1 MTGSSGELK
10 LEISDHTL
18 QESSDAPP
26 AELRVGETGKLK
38 VWLWRALLLLLSV
51 ALWEIAAT
59 LGWINDFLFGHPLGI
74 WEEFVRMLTSGQ
86 LARDTWA
93 TFYGTIVGF
102 AIGMTTG
109 SLVGLALWYSSL
121 VGRLVEPVVVALNGL
136 PKIALAPLI
145 IVWFGSGITSK
156 FALAGIGTFIV
167 AVINVYEGTRQ
178 ADKDLMQ
185 LVLSMGGSKYDVFR
199 KIVVPSTVPWIISTL
214 RINIGVGL
222 LATIGGE
229 FVGSDR
235 GLGRAAF
242 ISGYLF
248 NLNAVWVSIFTLM
261 ALALILYTLII
272 WLEKK
277 LSAWLP
283 AGRARSAT

>member
-1 MTGSSGELK
+1 MTDSSGEL
-10 LEISDHTL
+10 EVSDHTL
-18 QESSDAPP
+18 KEISDGPP
-26 AELRVGETGKLK
+26 GEISVGETSKLK
-38 VWLWRALLLLLSV
+38 IWLWRAVLLLLFV
-51 ALWEIAAT
+51 ALWEVAAAT
-59 LGWINDFLFGHPLGI
+59 GWINDFLFGHPLGI

-178 ADKDLMQ
+178 TDKDLMQ
-185 LVLSMGGSKYDVFR
+185 LVLTIGGSKYDVFR
-199 KIVVPSTVPWIISTL
+199 KIVAPSTVPWIISTL

-261 ALALILYTLII
+261 ALALVLYMLII

>member
-1 MTGSSGELK
+1 MTDSSRERDVHV
-10 LEISDHTL
+10 SDHGL
-18 QESSDAPP
+18 QESSAGPP
-26 AELRVGETGKLK
+26 AELRVGEVGKLQI
-38 VWLWRALLLLLSV
+38 WFWRAVLLLVLV
-51 ALWEIAAT
+51 GLWELAAAME
-59 LGWINDFLFGHPLGI
+59 WINDFLFGHPVGI

-121 VGRLVEPVVVALNGL
+121 IGRLVEPVVVALNGL

-156 FALAGIGTFIV
+156 FALAGIGTFVV

-185 LVLSMGGSKYDVFR
+185 LVLSMGGSKYNVFR
-199 KIVVPSTVPWIISTL
+199 KIVAPSTVPWIISTL

-248 NLNAVWVSIFTLM
+248 NLNAVWVSIFALM
-261 ALALILYTLII
+261 ILALILYTLII

-283 AGRARSAT
+283 AGRSRSAT